1 MADWLQTLIPNVMQ
15 NPQELV
21 TALRD
26 TLIMVSISGAISLVL
41 GVILGVVLVVTRR
54 KGILQNAV
62 VFNLLDKLVNIMR
75 SIPFIILLAAIYPL
89 TRLIAGTAIGI
100 KGALVPLVFG
110 TVPFFSR
117 QIETALLELDNGL
130 IEAAQ
135 AMGTSPWGIIFRV
148 YLRESIPGMV
158 RATMI
163 TFISLLGLSA
173 MAGAVGAGGL
183 GDYAIRL
190 GYQRFR
196 NDVTLVTV
204 LVQLLLVSI
213 IQALGNWIVRR
224 TTHHG

>member
-54 KGILQNAV
+54 KGILRNAV

-100 KGALVPLVFG
+100 RGALVPLVFG

-148 YLRESIPGMV
+148 YLRESIPGMI

>member
-1 MADWLQTLIPNVMQ
+1 MAEWLQNLIPNVMQ

-26 TLIMVSISGAISLVL
+26 TLIMVSISGGISLIL

-54 KGILQNAV
+54 GGVMQHAVLFNILDKSI
-62 VFNLLDKLVNIMR
+62 NLLR
-75 SIPFIILLAAIYPL
+75 SIPFIILLAALYHV
-89 TRLIAGTAIGI
+89 TRGLMGTAIGI
-100 KGALVPLVFG
+100 RGAIVPLVFG

-163 TFISLLGLSA
+163 TFVSLLGLSA

-190 GYQRFR
+190 GYQRFKD
-196 NDVTLVTV
+196 DVTWVTV
-204 LVQLLLVSI
+204 LLLLALVSI
-213 IQALGNWIVRR
+213 IQALGNWAIRR
-224 TTHHG
+224 THH

>member
-26 TLIMVSISGAISLVL
+26 TLIMVSISGGISLVL
-41 GVILGVVLVVTRR
+41 GIILGVTLVVTRR

-62 VFNLLDKLVNIMR
+62 VFNILDKLVNIMR
-75 SIPFIILLAAIYPL
+75 SIPFIILLAALYPL